1 MHHMHRVFFNMAIAI
16 DSLPST
22 QQRNNRSASNEAGDL
37 SLNAL
42 INSVFENSEYAVFGV
57 DADGKIGYWNQ
68 RCAELFELPK
78 EISLGGKHCSDLL
91 CGGDRKCAT
100 QCCTEC
106 AINQNIESEKQI
118 NDYQLNIQSAD
129 GSEMRVNIATS
140 YFYQQEPGS
149 TSTYFS
155 IRKIED
161 RA

>member
-1 MHHMHRVFFNMAIAI
+1 MAIVVE
-16 DSLPST
+16 SQPGT
-22 QQRNNRSASNEAGDL
+22 QLRDQGSVADEASDL
-37 SLNAL
+37 SINSL

-68 RCAELFELPK
+68 RCAELFQLPK
-78 EISLGGKHCSDLL
+78 SISLGGKHCSDLL
-91 CGGDRKCAT
+91 CGGDRKCAS

-118 NDYQLNIQSAD
+118 NDYLLNIQCAD
-129 GSEMRVNIATS
+129 GSEVRVNIATS
-140 YFYQQEPGS
+140 YFYQQDPGS

-161 RA
+161 QVR